1 MEYLEL
7 SSNGI
12 LDHVM
17 EWTVWKCLSM
27 ERCKFSLNEVLGS
40 VKEWNAGKCLIKECE
55 MIS

>member
-27 ERCKFSLNEVLGS
+27 ERCKFSLNKVLGS
-40 VKEWNAGKCLIKECE
+40 VKEWNVGKCLIKECE